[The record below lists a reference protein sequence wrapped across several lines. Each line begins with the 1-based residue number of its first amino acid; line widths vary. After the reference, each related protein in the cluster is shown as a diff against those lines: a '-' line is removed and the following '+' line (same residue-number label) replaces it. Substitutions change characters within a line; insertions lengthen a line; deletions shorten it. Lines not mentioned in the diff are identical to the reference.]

1 MFKSLITKTIAIII
15 AISALN
21 FAVISNANAS
31 LGSGNSTISI
41 ASNRANNINNTLGS
55 SALTL
60 SGYNADQILLAV
72 ISTSAG
78 TAQISSTAGLSL
90 VTGYQNPLTAAA
102 ASIAFAGTQANI
114 NAALNSLTVSPG
126 TSAATGK
133 SLTLTVSNR
142 GSNSVAYNP
151 ENGHYY
157 EFINTAAVNWVTAFR
172 EITGITISGTSLSSA
187 QVTSRQE
194 QSASSGCAKTFNGLC
209 GYFATSTSAAEN
221 NFITTKVGTSPA
233 WIGGSDLTEVNKWVW
248 FDPKSP
254 EYNMQFSQGA
264 TVIEGKYSN
273 WKNGEP
279 NGGSSE
285 NATQILSGGEGKW
298 NDLREAHTDPAAKMG
313 YVVEYGGAGTESQTI
328 ASQSRT
334 VNFNIL
340 ATNVASFDTAG
351 TGTNPAEGWYLPGE
365 TFVLPSGAG
374 LSKPGFI
381 FDGWYEG
388 AANYPAG
395 ATYTMGT
402 FGKTFQ
408 AQWKEEI
415 PVQTDTVNSVSPAQ
429 GVQGTLVTITGSFS
443 RKVTEIKVDSAI
455 VNASGIT
462 QTATTLS
469 FAMPRHLY
477 GAATIYVI
485 NGAKPDL
492 KGLAFKYL
500 TAAEASAAATA
511 TPSPTPSASASATP
525 TPSASPTSSPSPS
538 STPKSTT
545 KAIVPFDG
553 NWGTVTFSGGG
564 STLTADEKSAL
575 NVLLKGIA
583 DMAGTKVVKLQ
594 YIKITDQTNKTE
606 VKNFTSAVTARRK
619 LITDALKALDPSI
632 TIGGTYSNSKAPSNL
647 KKLKSDLKWLQI
659 KINLKVS

>member
-1 MFKSLITKTIAIII
+1 MFKSLLTKSIAIIT

-21 FAVISNANAS
+21 MAVISTANADAS
-31 LGSGNSTISI
+31 LGTGNSTISI
-41 ASNRANNINNTLGS
+41 PSNRATNINSKLGA

-60 SGYNADQILLAV
+60 SGYNSDQILLAV
-72 ISTSAG
+72 VSTSAG
-78 TAQISSTAGLSL
+78 TAQISTTAGLSL

-102 ASIAFAGTQANI
+102 SSIAFAGTQANI
-114 NAALNSLTVSPG
+114 NAALNSMTVSPG
-126 TSAATGK
+126 SSAATGK

-142 GSNSVAYNP
+142 GSNSVAYNS

-157 EFINTAAVNWVTAFR
+157 EFINTSAVNWVTAFR
-172 EITGITISGTSLSSA
+172 EITGITISGTTLTSA

-209 GYFATSTSAAEN
+209 GYFATSTSASEN

-233 WIGGSDLTEVNKWVW
+233 WIGGSDLSVMNKWVW

-254 EYNMQFSQGA
+254 EYNVQFSQGA
-264 TVIEGKYSN
+264 TTVEGRYSN

-334 VNFNIL
+334 VNFNVL
-340 ATNVASFDTAG
+340 TTYVASFDTAG

-365 TFVLPSGAG
+365 SFVLPSGTN

-388 AANYPAG
+388 ASKYAAG
-395 ATYTMGT
+395 ATYTMGA
-402 FGKTFQ
+402 FNKTFQ

-415 PVQTDTVNSVSPAQ
+415 PVQTDSVNSVSPVQ

-455 VNASGIT
+455 VSASGIT
-462 QTATTLS
+462 QTPTSLT

-485 NGAKPDL
+485 NGAQPAL

-511 TPSPTPSASASATP
+511 TPSPSPSASASSSASPSASTS
-525 TPSASPTSSPSPS
+525 PSASPKPS
-538 STPKSTT
+538 S
-545 KAIVPFDG
+545 AAAVVPYNG
-553 NWGTVTFSGGG
+553 TWGVVTFSGGG
-564 STLTADEKSAL
+564 NTLTADEKAAL
-575 NVLLKGIA
+575 DELVKGIA

-594 YIKITDQTNKTE
+594 YIKITDQSSKTE
-606 VKNFTSAVTARRK
+606 VKNFTNAVTARRK
-619 LITDALKALDPSI
+619 LISDALKAKDPSI
-632 TIGGTYSNSKAPSNL
+632 TVGGTYSNSKAPSNL
-647 KKLKSDLKWLQI
+647 KKLKTDLKWIQI